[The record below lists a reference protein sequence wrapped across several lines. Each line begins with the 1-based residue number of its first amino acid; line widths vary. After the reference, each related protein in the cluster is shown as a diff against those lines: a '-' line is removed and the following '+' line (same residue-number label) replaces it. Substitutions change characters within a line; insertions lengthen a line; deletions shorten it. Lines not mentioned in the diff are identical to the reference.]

1 MTGYAYDDI
10 DSWRSI
16 YPKDVYIKQFKKLRD
31 GWKKGLEEIEQMP
44 DSIFKQ
50 VAFGA
55 YAVFNSSY
63 LQTEF
68 IDKRY
73 KKDSELLSKIVKEEE
88 EMALA
93 MYKLMQKNSL
103 FGYEASN
110 HYYFNKTILAEKVIN
125 CEYVLVGLKNR

>member
-1 MTGYAYDDI
+1 M
-10 DSWRSI
+10 
-16 YPKDVYIKQFKKLRD
+16 L
-31 GWKKGLEEIEQMP
+31 IE
-44 DSIFKQ
+44 DTERN
-50 VAFGA
+50 VFGA
-55 YAVFNSSY
+55 YIN
-63 LQTEF
+63 
-68 IDKRY
+68 
-73 KKDSELLSKIVKEEE
+73 SKIVKEEE